1 MKIVLALLVCSFLFS
16 PFATTAQNEPSPEAE
31 AFYKNAMAAINP
43 RHVKWIKTTAVE
55 VNEKKLSEADVMTR
69 AKSYG
74 ALGNMNTQDIEA
86 IAFLVL
92 MQASKSAQEDLKAIM
107 ANVKSINEQ
116 KAKLRNAMNK
126 INSSRSIS
134 NVQLD
139 SFSLVINQ
147 AKALQKRNNPDTV
160 KLARPASVTRTV
172 TKKEIDATVEKIK
185 SSLDSMSEMGEME
198 SLRLQSAMDRKSKAM
213 STLSNLL
220 KKMHDT
226 QQNIIQNLK

>member
-213 STLSNLL
+213 RTCLTFSKRCMTRNKTSS
-220 KKMHDT
+220 KT
-226 QQNIIQNLK
+226 